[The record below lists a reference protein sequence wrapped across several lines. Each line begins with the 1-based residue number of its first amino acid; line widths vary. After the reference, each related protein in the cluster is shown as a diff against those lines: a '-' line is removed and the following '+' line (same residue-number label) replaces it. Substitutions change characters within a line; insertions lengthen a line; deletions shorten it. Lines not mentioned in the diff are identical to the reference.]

1 MTGKKPPDAGPKT
14 PNRRAETIERDAERK
29 ARLAAA
35 LRDNLRRR
43 KSATRDEAAPAPD
56 EPDGKA

>member
-1 MTGKKPPDAGPKT
+1 MTAKAPPDARGKT
-14 PNRRAETIERDAERK
+14 PNRRAETVEREAERK

-43 KSATRDEAAPAPD
+43 KSAGREEAAPAPD